1 VNDLVSF
8 GDREPRAGAVRAVDS
23 YWERSKSTAVSF
35 PALERDTVT
44 DVVILGGG
52 ATGLTA
58 AHFLAE
64 RGIAC
69 VVLEA
74 ASPGWGCSGRSG
86 GMAATRYKKGFA
98 VLAARYG
105 DATTKH
111 LHRQILEGIDQLEAL
126 VARYAIDCSFNRC
139 GHFTAAHSRRGLDAL
154 TADVAWLARHAGDTT
169 PRIVSA
175 AEAAEALGT
184 GEYLGGYLDSRAGRI
199 HQLNYVRGLAAGLLE
214 RGVAL
219 YGGSPARRFE
229 TTADGVAVGTDR
241 ATVRAK
247 RVVVATNAYTSLG
260 PPISNL
266 ARRIV
271 PVSSSLM
278 STAPLA
284 ADVASTLLR
293 AGWVVGDTKH
303 LMNSFALLPGGRLM
317 YCGRADITGR
327 TDDAGVYRTLERQ
340 MVRAFPQVQGAAI
353 ETRWSGMVAV
363 TLDDFPHVGTEGR
376 IHYAIGCGGRGIVL
390 SGVMGRALAAMI
402 AGESVDLGPITRN
415 PFRPIPFH
423 SLRVPGMKFMASVY
437 RARDALGF

>member
-1 VNDLVSF
+1 
-8 GDREPRAGAVRAVDS
+8 
-23 YWERSKSTAVSF
+23 
-35 PALERDTVT
+35 
-44 DVVILGGG
+44 
-52 ATGLTA
+52 
-58 AHFLAE
+58 
-64 RGIAC
+64 
-69 VVLEA
+69 
-74 ASPGWGCSGRSG
+74 
-86 GMAATRYKKGFA
+86 
-98 VLAARYG
+98 
-105 DATTKH
+105 
-111 LHRQILEGIDQLEAL
+111 
-126 VARYAIDCSFNRC
+126 
-139 GHFTAAHSRRGLDAL
+139 
-154 TADVAWLARHAGDTT
+154 
-169 PRIVSA
+169 
-175 AEAAEALGT
+175 
-184 GEYLGGYLDSRAGRI
+184 
-199 HQLNYVRGLAAGLLE
+199 
-214 RGVAL
+214 
-219 YGGSPARRFE
+219 
-229 TTADGVAVGTDR
+229 
-241 ATVRAK
+241 
-247 RVVVATNAYTSLG
+247 
-260 PPISNL
+260 
-266 ARRIV
+266 
-271 PVSSSLM
+271 M